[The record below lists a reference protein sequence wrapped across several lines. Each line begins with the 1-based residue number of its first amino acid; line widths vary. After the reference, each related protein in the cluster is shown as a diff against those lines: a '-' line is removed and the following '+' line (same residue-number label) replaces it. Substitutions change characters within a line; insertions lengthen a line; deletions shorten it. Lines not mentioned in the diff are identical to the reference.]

1 MEDIRYNEETLVES
15 REVREKYMERT
26 EVLDKVKQLFLI
38 PGMECLTTGQVAE
51 FYEVKQ
57 TAIRDMLRDHRD
69 EFEYDGVCKKS
80 LSDFR
85 EANQSLGVSLR
96 HDQNSPIEITQKHG
110 YVVLSYGDNTLSIPN
125 AGIVVFPKRAVL
137 RAGMLLRDSKVAK
150 EVRTQLLNTFE
161 KATVDQRVGDI
172 ETEQGLL
179 MDIAKAFSSGEV
191 GQLMQASQALDVFR
205 KRHIESLERQKAV
218 LEEEKT
224 ILAGE
229 ANKWANRACLSKVM
243 RTFAAKLRTSFQSAY
258 AMLFTELLYKHGI
271 GLKMRGKKPYVQWLK
286 PEEYNKAYQ
295 SIAALC
301 ESCNLDTAEIFAA
314 AKMSLEDIKDE
325 QLPEE

>member
-15 REVREKYMERT
+15 REVREKYMERLD
-26 EVLDKVKQLFLI
+26 VLDKVKQLFLI
-38 PGMECLTTGQVAE
+38 PGMECLTATQVAD
-51 FYEVKQ
+51 FYEVDAETIKKVRQ
-57 TAIRDMLRDHRD
+57 RNSD
-69 EFEYDGVCKKS
+69 EFAEDGVHKEPITS
-80 LSDFR
+80 FRDFNR
-85 EANQSLGVSLR
+85 DIVSRSNTDVVITPLR
-96 HDQNSPIEITQKHG
+96 GCIKFAYKNTTVVVPNTGITV
-110 YVVLSYGDNTLSIPN
+110 Y
-125 AGIVVFPKRAVL
+125 PKRAVL
-137 RAGMLLRDSKVAK
+137 RMGMLLRDSKVAK

-205 KRHIESLERQKAV
+205 KRHIESLEQQKAV

-243 RTFAAKLRTSFQSAY
+243 RTFAAKLHTSFQSAY
-258 AMLFTELLYKHGI
+258 AMLFTELLYKHRI

-301 ESCNLDTAEIFAA
+301 ESCGLNTEEVFAA

-325 QLPEE
+325 QFPEE

>member
-38 PGMECLTTGQVAE
+38 PGMECLTTNQVAD
-51 FYEVKQ
+51 FYEVGASVIRQ
-57 TAIRDMLRDHRD
+57 TYKRNKE
-69 EFEYDGVCKKS
+69 EFAEDGVSKKRVS
-80 LSDFR
+80 EFSTIVTECNNR
-85 EANQSLGVSLR
+85 GANITSTAGRTGIS
-96 HDQNSPIEITQKHG
+96 IE
-110 YVVLSYGDNTLSIPN
+110 YGDTKLVIPN
-125 AGIVVFPKRAVL
+125 VGITVYPKRAVL
-137 RAGMLLRDSKVAK
+137 RMGMLLRDSKVAK

-205 KRHIESLERQKAV
+205 KRHIESLEQQKAV

-243 RTFAAKLRTSFQSAY
+243 RTFAAKLHTSFQAAY
-258 AMLFTELLYKHGI
+258 AMLFTELLYKHRI

-314 AKMSLEDIKDE
+314 AKMTLEDIKDE
-325 QLPEE
+325 QFPEE

>member
-1 MEDIRYNEETLVES
+1 MENIKFNEETLVES
-15 REVREKYMERT
+15 REAREKYMERT
-26 EVLDKVKQLFLI
+26 EVLDKVKHLFLI

-57 TAIRDMLRDHRD
+57 AAIRDMLRDHRD
-69 EFEYDGVCKKS
+69 EFESDGVCKKS
-80 LSDFR
+80 LADFR
-85 EANQSLGVSLR
+85 DANKNLDVSLR
-96 HDQNSPIEITQKHG
+96 HDQNNPVEIAQKRG

-150 EVRTQLLNTFE
+150 EVRTQLLNVFE
-161 KATVDQRVGDI
+161 KTTIDQRVDDI
-172 ETEQGLL
+172 ETEQELL

-205 KRHIESLERQKAV
+205 KRHIEALEQQKAI
-218 LEEEKT
+218 LQGEKA

-229 ANKWANRACLSKVM
+229 ASQWANRACLSKVM
-243 RTFAAKLRTSFQSAY
+243 RTFAAKLHTSFQSAY
-258 AMLFTELLYKHGI
+258 AMLFNELLYKHRI

-286 PEEYNKAYQ
+286 PEEYRKAYQ
-295 SIAALC
+295 SVAALC
-301 ESCNLDTAEIFAA
+301 ESCGVDTAEVFAA
-314 AKMSLEDIKDE
+314 AKMTLDDIKDE
-325 QLPEE
+325 LIEE